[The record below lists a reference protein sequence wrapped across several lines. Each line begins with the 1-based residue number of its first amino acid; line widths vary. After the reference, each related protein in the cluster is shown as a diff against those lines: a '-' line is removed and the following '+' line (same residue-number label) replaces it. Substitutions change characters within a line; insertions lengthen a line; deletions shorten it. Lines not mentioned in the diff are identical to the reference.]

1 MSIVALF
8 PECYR
13 ALYDRLTGSWGHE
26 LTANQWLGTV
36 IAFGALKWIGVWLIL
51 LWRPLRMALTPRSIK
66 AERVRAR
73 AIYLFQVGTAG
84 KTTGRTGVLLHLSLK
99 TNHADNVA
107 HVQNHAQV
115 APDNMGNEN

>member
-8 PECYR
+8 PEFYR
-13 ALYDRLTGSWGHE
+13 TLYDRLTGGWGHE

-73 AIYLFQVGTAG
+73 ALALLKVGNEGTP
-84 KTTGRTGVLLHLSLK
+84 TGRTGVLLYLTLK
-99 TNHADNVA
+99 KPRA
-107 HVQNHAQV
+107 HT
-115 APDNMGNEN
+115 APRRPHPAK